1 MEASV
6 RSQGEHMQNNGIL
19 NARLLILCVAIAAI
33 FVANSSIV
41 LSQELINQKALPVDM
56 ALTIAKGALQEC
68 RDAGSHVSVT
78 VVDGSGLTKVFIR
91 DDRSGPHTIDLSRRK
106 AYTAFTYQR
115 TSGEQA
121 KYWASLPPPP
131 FTVQGTVAL
140 PGGVP
145 IKVGNEV
152 IGAIGVS
159 GSAEPPPGKD
169 LGVVTGNADEKCAMA
184 GVAKVAVNL
193 KKNKIWQMG
202 RSQHPKRR

>member
-1 MEASV
+1 MKHSD
-6 RSQGEHMQNNGIL
+6 IL
-19 NARLLILCVAIAAI
+19 VVVISLAAI
-33 FVANSSIV
+33 FIAGSSTV

-56 ALTIAKGALQEC
+56 ALAIAQGALEQC
-68 RDAGSHVSVT
+68 RADGSHVSVT

-91 DDRSGPHTIDLSRRK
+91 DDRSGPHTIDLSERK

-131 FTVQGTVAL
+131 FTVKGTVAL

-152 IGAIGVS
+152 IGAVGVS
-159 GSAEPPPGKD
+159 GSSEPPPGKD
-169 LGVVTGNADEKCAMA
+169 SGVVTGTADEKCAMA
-184 GVAKVAVNL
+184 GLARVANKL
-193 KKNKIWQMG
+193 K
-202 RSQHPKRR
+202 